1 MSGQQ
6 VEHEFR
12 VWAQKPEMTPHS
24 HAQCCLYRSGWHAAY
39 RQVTEGRG
47 SNKHVVS
54 ILTFVILCIFQLLE
68 LLKTNMHYF

>member
-1 MSGQQ
+1 MAGQQ
-6 VEHEFR
+6 GEREFR
-12 VWAQKPEMTPHS
+12 VWTQKPEMTPRS
-24 HAQCCLYRSGWHAAY
+24 HAQCCLSRPGWHAAC

-54 ILTFVILCIFQLLE
+54 SLMFVILFISQLLE